1 MAGRERP
8 AQDDWCDHGPQRVV
22 DVVHLKQSGPASL
35 ALLEVLIHCCSIT
48 TGQRVADVGTE
59 LAPRFPALL
68 VVSGREMLL
77 EERLPQSLLG
87 PACP

>member
-1 MAGRERP
+1 MTRRERP
-8 AQDDWCDHGPQRVV
+8 TEDDGCDHRPQRVV
-22 DVVHLKQSGPASL
+22 DVVDLKQSGPTPR
-35 ALLEVLIHCCSIT
+35 ALLDVRIHGCAIT

-59 LAPRFPALL
+59 LAPRFAALL
-68 VVSGREMLL
+68 VVSGRKVLL